1 MSIIQVCCQRGA
13 LGWYHILNCYR
24 EGIVRVQDLAEVGM
38 RDALSW
44 AGASF
49 MLASAGL
56 KTVFNQAQWPILH
69 VEYGDRKIAK
79 SLRTAQIGPHIDFH
93 AFLGSIARP
102 CLCKNK

>member
-1 MSIIQVCCQRGA
+1 M
-13 LGWYHILNCYR
+13 
-24 EGIVRVQDLAEVGM
+24 VRVQDLAEVGM

-69 VEYGDRKIAK
+69 VEHGDRKIAK
-79 SLRTAQIGPHIDFH
+79 SLRR
-93 AFLGSIARP
+93 ARATQRFP
-102 CLCKNK
+102 RLPGLHSKTLPL